1 MMIVTTETVPGETI
15 EKILGLVVGA
25 SVRAAHLGTDV
36 TVMMKNA
43 VGGEMHEYT
52 KILAEAREQ
61 ALDRLKSQARTKGA
75 DAVIGLRFAT
85 SEICAN
91 AAEFLAYGTAVKLA
105 KDIEK

>member
-15 EKILGLVVGA
+15 EKILGLVVGG

-43 VGGEMHEYT
+43 VGGEIHEYT

-61 ALDRLKSQARTKGA
+61 ALDRLKAQARTKGA

-85 SEICAN
+85 SEICASK
-91 AAEFLAYGTAVKLA
+91 FGL
-105 KDIEK
+105 KDV